1 MPIDGFDFKEF
12 AKNLADQVGPAL
24 PDDLS
29 DTDKQYIVNIVY
41 NFCYMAGEAIANDA
55 NLTFNSEQASIVTQ
69 FIGEWSF
76 HKAIDVIKSG
86 IEPQFRDGILQ
97 KIAFTVFEIAKTAI
111 VKNMPQADMIAVV
124 EFQVKKAYQESLDEL
139 KQNGA
144 FTEEQY
150 DKALHHS
157 NIDEMAQDAAKMQA
171 EADAHAQ
178 AGGGAHPAMGTNDN
192 YASAVSDN
200 KILKLATFAIVLKY
214 LAPEKRQGL
223 LNKFSPDDAEILR
236 DYAEMD
242 DLENRLDRGL
252 VVKCLNEIKKTLP
265 ESKKINKGKIYERL
279 YKIVKN
285 SDISK
290 ISNIIG
296 RERQAVKSFV
306 SGTQDRNGGEIPPR
320 VAEIICNHL
329 EEKLVKK

>member
-24 PDDLS
+24 PEDLS
-29 DTDKQYIVNIVY
+29 DGDKQYIVNIVY

-55 NLTFNSEQASIVTQ
+55 SLTFNSEQASIVTQ

-139 KQNGA
+139 KQNGV
-144 FTEEQY
+144 FTDEQY
-150 DKALHHS
+150 ETALHHS

-171 EADAHAQ
+171 ESDSQTQTGAAH
-178 AGGGAHPAMGTNDN
+178 HTMGTNDN
-192 YASAVSDN
+192 YANQVSDN

-223 LNKFSPDDAEILR
+223 LNRFSPDDAEILR

-242 DLENRLDRGL
+242 DLENKLDRGL

-306 SGTQDRNGGEIPPR
+306 AGTQDEKGGEIPPR